1 MIFYI
6 AILSTII
13 FSLILIAILKKQKLK
28 KAKEKKSPEYDSSDF
43 VDITTIIPNILLDI
57 RYYSTYNFVG
67 ERIEGYKEPL
77 ALMTKE
83 AANALKE
90 VSKYLYEKGYLIK
103 IFDSYRP
110 QRAVDFFVKWSKN
123 DDIKMKKYFYPNFEK
138 KNIIPGG
145 YLASKSGHSKG
156 STVDLTLFDMNKGKE
171 IDMGGTFDFFGEI
184 SHPDYL
190 NITDE
195 QKQNRQFLIESMRK
209 FGFEV
214 IDTEWWHFYF
224 KNQPFPNT
232 YFNFE
237 VSRESLNNN
246 KKNEDD
252 FMSIFIKY
260 LLVFVFGIII
270 GIVAFYL
277 INNKKYSDIKFDTLL

>member
-1 MIFYI
+1 MIYYI
-6 AILSTII
+6 ALLSTII
-13 FSLILIAILKKQKLK
+13 FSSILITILKTEQKLK

-43 VDITTIIPNILLDI
+43 VDITTIIPDILLEI

-195 QKQNRQFLIESMRK
+195 QKQNRQFLIDSMRK

-246 KKNEDD
+246 KKNED
-252 FMSIFIKY
+252 
-260 LLVFVFGIII
+260 
-270 GIVAFYL
+270 
-277 INNKKYSDIKFDTLL
+277 